1 MMSIVEK
8 VLRHFFKNW
17 AVTDLFA
24 MNLDTVQ
31 CGITCGAIKESSR
44 SSTAIDERIIINF
57 RDENVLMARF
67 RDKYNVFIFMTK
79 CHDMS

>member
-8 VLRHFFKNW
+8 VLSFFKNW

-57 RDENVLMARF
+57 RDENVLIVRF
-67 RDKYNVFIFMTK
+67 RDKCNVFIFMTK
-79 CHDMS
+79 CHDIS